1 MVAAK
6 IEMVNL
12 RIETTPSSEHPA
24 RLMVTFAEAIIRG
37 SPRARVSAST
47 YLYPRLCNYRPR
59 GPGASHAIT
68 GDEGFVEQPQLWLV
82 VWKQSRPAN

>member
-12 RIETTPSSEHPA
+12 RIDSTPSSEHPA
-24 RLMVTFAEAIIRG
+24 RLMVTFAEALIGEVPERG
-37 SPRARVSAST
+37 VSALT
-47 YLYPRLCNYRPR
+47 QVWPRPCNYRPR

-68 GDEGFVEQPQLWLV
+68 GDEGFVEQP
-82 VWKQSRPAN
+82 

>member
-12 RIETTPSSEHPA
+12 CIEITPSSEQPA

-37 SPRARVSAST
+37 SPRDAGKCLNASMAPS
-47 YLYPRLCNYRPR
+47 LPLQPR

-68 GDEGFVEQPQLWLV
+68 GDEGFVEQP
-82 VWKQSRPAN
+82 